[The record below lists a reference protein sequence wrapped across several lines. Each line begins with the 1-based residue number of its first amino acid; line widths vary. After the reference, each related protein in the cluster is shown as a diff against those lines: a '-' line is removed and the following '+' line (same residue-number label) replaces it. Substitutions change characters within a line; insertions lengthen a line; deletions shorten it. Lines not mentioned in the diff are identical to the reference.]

1 VVCKGVINMDIKKM
15 TSSKTVIVLVLLIIL
30 TLSILGVIVAG
41 KRQSQPVIK
50 EQSEVDTSI
59 IFEKMEKISELSIMK
74 YYYSDVVVYK
84 NNKKLKEFDIPFTQ
98 KSFLIK
104 YDGYIKAGI
113 EAGSIRIVSND
124 DEGIKLI
131 IKNSKILDH
140 VIDENSL
147 YVYDEKSSLFN
158 KLSLKDVVEQI
169 VSEKSNVENGL
180 IEKGFLREADNNLKM
195 YLEGSLKDLGF
206 ERVEVY
212 FEAE

>member
-1 VVCKGVINMDIKKM
+1 MDIKKII
-15 TSSKTVIVLVLLIIL
+15 SSKTVIVLILLIIL

-41 KRQSQPVIK
+41 KRQSTPVVK
-50 EQSEVDTSI
+50 EYSEVDTSI

-124 DEGIKLI
+124 VEGIKLI
-131 IKNSKILDH
+131 IKNTKILDH
-140 VIDENSL
+140 VIDEKSL

-158 KLSLKDVVEQI
+158 KLSFNDVVEQI
-169 VSEKSNVENGL
+169 VSEKSNVENSL

-195 YLEGSLKDLGF
+195 YLEGALKDLGF

>member
-1 VVCKGVINMDIKKM
+1 MDIKKIKA
-15 TSSKTVIVLVLLIIL
+15 SKTVIVLILLIIL

-41 KRQSQPVIK
+41 KRHSAPVMK
-50 EQSEVDTSI
+50 EHIEVDTSI
-59 IFEKMEKISELSIMK
+59 IFDKMEKISELSTMK

-98 KSFLIK
+98 KSFLVK

-124 DEGIKLI
+124 DEEIKLI
-131 IKNSKILDH
+131 IKNTKILDH

-158 KLSLKDVVEQI
+158 KLSFKDVIEQI
-169 VSEKSNVENGL
+169 ASEKSNVENSL

-195 YLEGSLKDLGF
+195 YLESTLKDLGF
-206 ERVEVY
+206 QRIEVY

>member
-1 VVCKGVINMDIKKM
+1 MDIKKIRA
-15 TSSKTVIVLVLLIIL
+15 SKTVIVLILLIIL

-41 KRQSQPVIK
+41 KRHSAPVMK
-50 EQSEVDTSI
+50 EHIEVDTSI
-59 IFEKMEKISELSIMK
+59 IFDKMEKISELSTMK

-98 KSFLIK
+98 KSFLVK

-124 DEGIKLI
+124 DEEIKLI
-131 IKNSKILDH
+131 IKNTKILDH

-158 KLSLKDVVEQI
+158 KLSFKDVIEQI
-169 VSEKSNVENGL
+169 ASEKSNVENSL

-195 YLEGSLKDLGF
+195 YLESTLKDLGF
-206 ERVEVY
+206 QRIEVY

>member
-1 VVCKGVINMDIKKM
+1 MDIKKII
-15 TSSKTVIVLVLLIIL
+15 SSKTIIVLILLIIL
-30 TLSILGVIVAG
+30 TLSILGVITAG
-41 KRQSQPVIK
+41 KKQSIPIVK
-50 EQSEVDTSI
+50 EHREVDTSI
-59 IFEKMEKISELSIMK
+59 IFEKMEKISELSVIK

-98 KSFLIK
+98 KSFLVK

-147 YVYDEKSSLFN
+147 YVYDESSLFN
-158 KLSLKDVVEQI
+158 KLSFKDIIEQI
-169 VSEKSNVENGL
+169 ASEKSNVENSL
-180 IEKGFLREADNNLKM
+180 IEKGFLREADNNLKI
-195 YLEGSLKDLGF
+195 YLKEALEDLGF

-212 FEAE
+212 FEVE

>member
-1 VVCKGVINMDIKKM
+1 MDIKKIKA
-15 TSSKTVIVLVLLIIL
+15 SKTVIVLILLIIL

-41 KRQSQPVIK
+41 KRHSPPVMK
-50 EQSEVDTSI
+50 EHIEVDTSI
-59 IFEKMEKISELSIMK
+59 IFDKMEKILELSTMK

-98 KSFLIK
+98 KSFLVK

-124 DEGIKLI
+124 DEEIKLI
-131 IKNSKILDH
+131 IKNTKILDH

-158 KLSLKDVVEQI
+158 KLSFKDVIEQI
-169 VSEKSNVENGL
+169 ASEKSNVENSL
-180 IEKGFLREADNNLKM
+180 VEKGFLLEADNNLKM
-195 YLEGSLKDLGF
+195 YLESTLKDLGF
-206 ERVEVY
+206 QRIEVY